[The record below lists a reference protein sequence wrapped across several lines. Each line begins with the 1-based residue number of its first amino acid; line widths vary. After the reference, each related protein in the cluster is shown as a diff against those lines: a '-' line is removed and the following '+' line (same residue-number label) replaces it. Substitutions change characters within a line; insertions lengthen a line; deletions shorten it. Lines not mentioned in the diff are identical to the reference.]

1 MDFNKFL
8 DFTKLGIVAHDLM
21 GNMCYA
27 AEAIEHRVAGFCVMP
42 KHVQMMDS
50 ILYWHGIPVITVAN
64 FPSGDESISAVA
76 GEIRQCILNGAE
88 EIDLVFPYNRF
99 LAGDIEGVEELLTQA
114 KAFCEAA
121 LRGPPLLKI
130 IMESEAYSR
139 PSDLKAACRLA
150 IECGADFLKTSTGK
164 LPRGADIE
172 SARIMLGEIKASGL
186 PIGFKASGNI
196 RTQADARRYFDA
208 TVEALGDEWATPSRF
223 RIGSSQLLK

>member
-42 KHVQMMDS
+42 KYVQMMDS
-50 ILYWHGIPVITVAN
+50 IIHWHRIPIIAVAN
-64 FPSGDESISAVA
+64 FPSGDGSASAVTD
-76 GEIRQCILNGAE
+76 EIRQCILDGAR

-99 LAGDIEGVEELLTQA
+99 LAGDLDQVGEILTRA
-114 KAFCEAA
+114 KALCGAF
-121 LRGPPLLKI
+121 PLKI
-130 IMESEAYSR
+130 IMESEVYSR

-150 IECGADFLKTSTGK
+150 IECGANFLKTSTGK

-172 SARIMLGEIKASGL
+172 SARIMLSEIKASGL

-196 RTQADARRYFDA
+196 RTQADAGRYFDA
-208 TVEALGDEWATPSRF
+208 TVEALGDAWATPSRF
-223 RIGSSQLLK
+223 RIGSSQLLE